1 MSMITISRRHLL
13 GAIPIAAVAAPL
25 AAHQSPALAAIAFD
39 ALVLFNPA
47 SLVER
52 LRPIV
57 GEKAPELVTIAS
69 SKLFASTWFYTSA
82 EQYVG
87 FQLLAEA
94 AFRFAARSIS
104 VSLTDNDLTDLV
116 RTYSALEP
124 WPDVTTTLQQL
135 RRRNVRLALL
145 SNMPEAALLS
155 NLRRAQLD
163 EYVEIVLS
171 TDQVRRY
178 KPAPEAY
185 RMAVRALGL
194 NIGRI
199 GFAASAAW
207 DAAGSAWF
215 GYPTVWVNR
224 AQALTDVDIDK
235 RVIVSSG
242 MEGVLALASS

>member
-1 MSMITISRRHLL
+1 MTTISRRHLL
-13 GAIPIAAVAAPL
+13 GAIPLAAAAAPL
-25 AAHQSPALAAIAFD
+25 VARESASLAAIAFD
-39 ALVLFNPA
+39 AFVLFSPV

-52 LRPIV
+52 ARLIV
-57 GEKAPELVTIAS
+57 GERASELVAAAS
-69 SKLFASTWFYTSA
+69 SKLFASTWLYTSA
-82 EQYVG
+82 RQYVG
-87 FQLLAEA
+87 FQILAEA
-94 AFRFAARSIS
+94 AFRFAAPSIG
-104 VSLTDNDLTDLV
+104 VSLTGEDLTKLV
-116 RTYSALEP
+116 GAYSALEP
-124 WPDVTTTLQQL
+124 WPDVPATLQQL
-135 RRRNVRLALL
+135 RQRKVRLALL
-145 SNMPEAALLS
+145 SNLPEAALLC

-185 RMAVRALGL
+185 RMAVTALGL
-194 NIGRI
+194 DVTRI

-224 AQALTDVDIDK
+224 AQALKDVDFDK